1 MADNNHET
9 TSPPA
14 GSDPD
19 ADWQAFLDE
28 HEDEFASI
36 SRSKDARKFEKKVR
50 KSKER
55 LDSQGAFSS
64 RDFKNSAFVAGNPA
78 GPRTFSTP
86 WLDADEAND
95 HFDPPTNS
103 ASLSISLILALVFLV
118 LGVVLFILALNDHAR
133 SGSLSF
139 FCALALLLALGL
151 LIGSLRSAR
160 HHASPSDG
168 PVYEDGARV

>member
-1 MADNNHET
+1 MADNNHDT

-64 RDFKNSAFVAGNPA
+64 RDF
-78 GPRTFSTP
+78 
-86 WLDADEAND
+86 
-95 HFDPPTNS
+95 DPPTNL

-151 LIGSLRSAR
+151 LIGSLRSTR